1 MVVSFVLS
9 LPARG
14 GDAQSQ
20 KLEGGAVESEP
31 ATNDCGSVLKQYVN
45 DQGMVNYKALKA
57 N

>member
-20 KLEGGAVESEP
+20 KLEGGPVESEP
-31 ATNDCGSVLKQYVN
+31 ATNDFGSVLKQYVN